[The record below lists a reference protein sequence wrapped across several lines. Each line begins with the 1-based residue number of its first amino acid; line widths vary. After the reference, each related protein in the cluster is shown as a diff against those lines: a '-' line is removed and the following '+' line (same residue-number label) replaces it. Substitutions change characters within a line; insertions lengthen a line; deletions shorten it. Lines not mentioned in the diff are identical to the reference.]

1 MYIKHI
7 TFKNFDILDV
17 MVGAVVVVAGVV
29 VVDVVVVV
37 VVVVAPIFVR
47 TLYVREVTR
56 VVPNMSCNEN
66 PWFCVTSDCLFVSV
80 HPRREQNILPFSKKT
95 SQHSPVNARH
105 LNGARHIS
113 SLIIE
118 SVPSPIQ
125 IIFSY
130 VFN

>member
-37 VVVVAPIFVR
+37 VVAPIFER

-80 HPRREQNILPFSKKT
+80 QPRREQNILPFSKNM

-113 SLIIE
+113 SFIIVSE
-118 SVPSPIQ
+118 PSPI
-125 IIFSY
+125 
-130 VFN
+130 

>member
-1 MYIKHI
+1 MFIKHLLI
-7 TFKNFDILDV
+7 PNILDV
-17 MVGAVVVVAGVV
+17 IVGAVVVVVGAE
-29 VVDVVVVV
+29 VVVVV
-37 VVVVAPIFVR
+37 IVVVVETVVVAPKIVR
-47 TLYVREVTR
+47 TLYVKEVTS

-113 SLIIE
+113 SFIIVSE
-118 SVPSPIQ
+118 PSPI
-125 IIFSY
+125 
-130 VFN
+130 